1 MTETIKL
8 TRDQDGIAILTID
21 TPDKSVNVLTEAALG
36 ELAQHIET
44 VATDEGLKGAVITSA
59 KETFLA
65 GVDLSLLATLAGL
78 ARMGK
83 VTEAYEK
90 AFQLNKMLRRME
102 TCGKPFVGAITGLAL
117 GGGFELMLAC
127 HYRIVADDPKVKL
140 GLPEVQVGLLP
151 GGGGTQRLPRMIGI
165 QPSAPILMQGQQ
177 VSPQEAKEMGIV
189 EALAPRDKLVEEA
202 KKWILEGGSATR
214 PWDQD
219 GFKIPGGGGQFN
231 PKVVQLFMAGSS
243 MMQQQTWHN
252 YPAPPAIL
260 SAVYEGHQLPM
271 DRAIRVESRYFT
283 TLLMNPVAGNMIRT
297 LFLNKQEAEKLKRRP
312 EGLEPSPTRK
322 LGILGAGLMG
332 AGIAT
337 VSARAGM
344 EIVLLDRDQESADKG
359 LAHVHKEAEKLARRG
374 RMNAEDAKA
383 LVSRV
388 KATADY
394 KDLKDCDL
402 IIEAVF
408 EDPKIKADVTARV
421 EEVVGE
427 TTIFASNTS
436 TIPITMLA
444 KASKRPGQFIGI
456 HFFSP
461 VEKMPLVEI
470 IHGEETND
478 TALAKALDYVRQ
490 IRKTPIVVND
500 SRGFY
505 TSRAFGTYVSE
516 GIELLSEGVK
526 PALIEN
532 CGRLGGMP
540 MGPLEV
546 GDQVGVDLMVHIYE
560 SLSSELG
567 NSYTSAAGDKVAR
580 LMAEELKRP
589 GQKAGKGFY
598 DYGEKREKH
607 LWPGLAEH
615 FPVADV
621 QPHPNDVEKR
631 LIYIQ
636 LLEVARCFEENV
648 VTTPEE
654 ADLGAILG
662 WGFAPFTGGPLSMLD
677 TMGIAK
683 FVEDCDLMAKAYGER
698 FTPPDLLRK
707 MAKEGKTFYA
717 PVLPAAAA

>member
-8 TRDQDGIAILTID
+8 TTDEDGIALLTID

-36 ELAQHIET
+36 ELAAHIET
-44 VATDEGLKGAVITSA
+44 VATDDGIKGAVITSA

-65 GVDLSLLATLAGL
+65 GVDLSLLAMLAGL
-78 ARMGK
+78 ARSGK
-83 VTEAYEK
+83 VAEAYER
-90 AFQLNKMLRRME
+90 AFQFNRMLRRME

-127 HYRIVADDPKVKL
+127 HHRIVADDPKVKL

-165 QPSAPILMQGQQ
+165 QPSAPILMQGKQI
-177 VSPQEAKEMGIV
+177 SPQEAKEMGIV
-189 EALAPRDKLVEEA
+189 EALAPREKLVEDA
-202 KKWILEGGSATR
+202 KTWIRAGGGAVR
-214 PWDQD
+214 PWDEK

-231 PKVVQLFMAGSS
+231 PNTIQIFMAGSAL
-243 MMQQQTWHN
+243 MQEQTWHN

-271 DRAIRVESRYFT
+271 DRAIQVESRYFT

-312 EGLEPSPTRK
+312 EDVAPSPTRK
-322 LGILGAGLMG
+322 LGVLGAGLMG

-337 VSARAGM
+337 VSARAGI
-344 EIVLLDRDQESADKG
+344 EVVLLDRDQEAADKG
-359 LAHVHKEAEKLARRG
+359 LNHVQKEAEKLARRG
-374 RMNAEDAKA
+374 RMSEEDAQA

-394 KDLKDCDL
+394 DDLKACDL

-408 EDPKIKADVTARV
+408 EDPKVKADVTAKV
-421 EEVVGE
+421 DAVTGDG
-427 TTIFASNTS
+427 TIFASNTS
-436 TIPITMLA
+436 TIPITLLA
-444 KASKRPGQFIGI
+444 KASKNAGRFIGI

-461 VEKMPLVEI
+461 VEKMPLVEVI
-470 IHGEETND
+470 RGKETD
-478 TALAKALDYVRQ
+478 DVALAKALDYIRQ

-516 GIELLSEGVK
+516 GIELLSEGVT

-532 CGRLGGMP
+532 CGRLAGMP

-546 GDQVGVDLMVHIYE
+546 GDQVGIDLMVHIYE
-560 SLSSELG
+560 SLSAELG
-567 NSYTSAAGDKVAR
+567 NSYASDAGDRVAR
-580 LMAEELKRP
+580 LMAVELKRP
-589 GQKAGKGFY
+589 GRKTGQGFY

-607 LWPGLAEH
+607 LWPGLAGH
-615 FPVADV
+615 FPRAGV
-621 QPHPNDVEKR
+621 QPHPVDVEKR

-636 LLEVARCFEENV
+636 LLEVVRCFEEGV

-677 TMGIAK
+677 TMGIAR
-683 FVEDCDLMAKAYGER
+683 FVEECEAMVKAYGPR

-707 MAKEGKTFYA
+707 MAKEGRTFYKQA
-717 PVLPAAAA
+717 LPAAAA